1 MFFFFKQKTAYEI
14 VKLADAERPVTY
26 ALTIVIVLAGIALV
40 VNLALA
46 LAEERR
52 PRLAVMRA
60 LGLSRTALVVAS
72 VLEGAIYAVAA
83 AVIGAVPG
91 IATGWLFVSPAGSDA
106 AEIEERTA
114 TLLASVHGHA

>member
-26 ALTIVIVLAGIALV
+26 ALTIVIVLAGVALV

-52 PRLAVMRA
+52 PRLAVLRA
-60 LGLSRTALVVAS
+60 LGLGRTGLVVAS
-72 VLEGAIYAVAA
+72 VLEGAIYAVGA
-83 AVIGAVPG
+83 AVIGAVPW
-91 IATGWLFVSPAGSDA
+91 IAARRLGFSA
-106 AEIEERTA
+106 ARPHTP
-114 TLLASVHGHA
+114 

>member
-60 LGLSRTALVVAS
+60 LGLSRTGLVVAS

-83 AVIGAVPG
+83 AVIGAGAG
-91 IATGWLFVSPAGSDA
+91 IAAGLVVAFSA
-106 AEIEERTA
+106 RR
-114 TLLASVHGHA
+114 